1 MLFRSQFFVDGTPVD
16 VLVDQSAT
24 ACLTVVG
31 TRGLGGFAGAIVGS
45 TSRGVADH
53 AKGPVLVVPF
63 REDVRLS
70 RRASFGPVQDQP
82 ES

>member
-1 MLFRSQFFVDGTPVD
+1 MD
-16 VLVDQSAT
+16 VLVDQTAT
-24 ACLTVVG
+24 ARLTVVG

-70 RRASFGPVQDQP
+70 RRASFGPVQDQ
-82 ES
+82 SGS